1 MHMYREDPPRAS
13 LAEADALGMV
23 SKENVAYQ
31 YQIFRMF

>member
-1 MHMYREDPPRAS
+1 MHMYREDPRES

-31 YQIFRMF
+31 YEIFRIF